1 MQERNSNSRIQIASR
16 EKKRT
21 SGKSL
26 NINHNKKLVK
36 KLEKELLSKIDNIL
50 IEYQLNNDLIPTFAE
65 NPQTNNNKIPLKQE
79 EQKIEKDKQLQQ
91 IRPPSAEPK
100 LKQIKMPKA
109 TKNLDFDQNMPNINI
124 SMNELKKEKK
134 LPKVRKKKSMK
145 NHKDG
150 FLTGVGLIKT
160 KKKEIDEQKEQR
172 KNRFM
177 EENDRAINEMLHNID
192 EIDDFINDPEKT
204 KDAYLF
210 EGSPDYKER
219 MAKSRKD
226 FEDLIK
232 EIDGYKKE
240 MQDEFDIIQYLI
252 KFTNNTEKLITRHKN
267 VINGIFK
274 GAGLQKAIINDQNDK
289 DGNKNDKN
297 RKTKSVNKGRIQQ
310 YLDIVKEVDKME
322 QVNMN
327 GDDSEIYDDEFLTS
341 SVSELNGV
349 FYKMK
354 KINQIKDNLSNIQDD
369 CLGYHE
375 KLRDTL
381 KRSQSARPQNRKD
394 LNNENEEQKI

>member
-1 MQERNSNSRIQIASR
+1 
-16 EKKRT
+16 
-21 SGKSL
+21 
-26 NINHNKKLVK
+26 
-36 KLEKELLSKIDNIL
+36 
-50 IEYQLNNDLIPTFAE
+50 
-65 NPQTNNNKIPLKQE
+65 
-79 EQKIEKDKQLQQ
+79 
-91 IRPPSAEPK
+91 
-100 LKQIKMPKA
+100 
-109 TKNLDFDQNMPNINI
+109 MPNINI

-274 GAGLQKAIINDQNDK
+274 GAGLQKTIINDKNDK
-289 DGNKNDKN
+289 DGNKNNKN

-322 QVNMN
+322 QENMN

>member
-1 MQERNSNSRIQIASR
+1 MRA
-16 EKKRT
+16 
-21 SGKSL
+21 
-26 NINHNKKLVK
+26 
-36 KLEKELLSKIDNIL
+36 
-50 IEYQLNNDLIPTFAE
+50 
-65 NPQTNNNKIPLKQE
+65 
-79 EQKIEKDKQLQQ
+79 
-91 IRPPSAEPK
+91 PSADPNIIIPK
-100 LKQIKMPKA
+100 V

-274 GAGLQKAIINDQNDK
+274 GAGLQKTIINDQNDK

-322 QVNMN
+322 QENMN

>member
-1 MQERNSNSRIQIASR
+1 
-16 EKKRT
+16 
-21 SGKSL
+21 
-26 NINHNKKLVK
+26 
-36 KLEKELLSKIDNIL
+36 
-50 IEYQLNNDLIPTFAE
+50 
-65 NPQTNNNKIPLKQE
+65 
-79 EQKIEKDKQLQQ
+79 
-91 IRPPSAEPK
+91 
-100 LKQIKMPKA
+100 MPKA

-322 QVNMN
+322 QENMN

>member
-1 MQERNSNSRIQIASR
+1 MQKRNSNSRIQIASR

-65 NPQTNNNKIPLKQE
+65 NPQTNNNEIPLKQE

-274 GAGLQKAIINDQNDK
+274 GAGLQKTIINDQNDK

-322 QVNMN
+322 QENMN